1 MCPRMIPSWTR
12 EAIKNK
18 YATAMDQV
26 DEYDIEAT
34 DELVKQAKDEINT
47 LLAEY
52 MRNNGEVITARTY
65 AIQAGQAWYPSIGRE
80 DQMIST
86 DEELWQYAD
95 TAREPSFQ

>member
-1 MCPRMIPSWTR
+1 MIPSWTR

-26 DEYDIEAT
+26 DEYDIEGG

-47 LLAEY
+47 VLAEY
-52 MRNNGEVITARTY
+52 MRNNGEVITARIY
-65 AIQAGQAWYPSIGRE
+65 AIQAGQAWCRSIGRD
-80 DQMIST
+80 DQIVPT

-95 TAREPSFQ
+95 TEREPSFQ